1 MNECLFVL
9 MIAVFKF
16 LTLVGLRL
24 KVHPIFFNTLKGIHS
39 QFRGLSGKKNATI
52 LKTVLYNDI

>member
-9 MIAVFKF
+9 MIPVFKF

-24 KVHPIFFNTLKGIHS
+24 KVHPILFDTLKGIHS
-39 QFRGLSGKKNATI
+39 QFRGLSEKK
-52 LKTVLYNDI
+52 KCYYFKSSYV